1 MPPPFVSVPTEPAPG
16 NAIHYPVSEILF
28 MMHRNALV
36 LAGSDFPQI
45 RPWTD
50 LQSPYGCPRSFIY
63 YPVFIVANYEGVPGV
78 SLSCLFAIA
87 AILGSEPCIV
97 DDIVLCL
104 VQDLLK
110 QGKNKHPDHIAV
122 IKCALGVFSPNS
134 SPKFNTTKIPS
145 LSSSLSLLS
154 YMPKAAL
161 VKCGT

>member
-63 YPVFIVANYEGVPGV
+63 YPVFIVANYEVCADNI
-78 SLSCLFAIA
+78 LA
-87 AILGSEPCIV
+87 AIRV
-97 DDIVLCL
+97 
-104 VQDLLK
+104 
-110 QGKNKHPDHIAV
+110 
-122 IKCALGVFSPNS
+122 SPG
-134 SPKFNTTKIPS
+134 
-145 LSSSLSLLS
+145 SLSLVSLPS
-154 YMPKAAL
+154 LPYS
-161 VKCGT
+161 G